1 MKTDHESILRRVATE
16 SFQAVALAVPQGK
29 MITREYLIAQS
40 NRRLRKP
47 VTDANADEALAFLVK
62 GEILKLVR
70 PNDYQRI
77 TPADPYK
84 AAVDR
89 LQTKPGMCPVE
100 GCGEMLLCCSVE
112 RWDGEDAPMP
122 TPRFC
127 CPEHDVWLGDCFD
140 EGYPED
146 KDYQEGLY
154 TATLRDPSAPAYQW
168 IAEQHRPALARS
180 GLGMSM
186 VFAYPSMRAGIAIG
200 KTWVMDRSNVIAVG
214 PEDIF
219 ETTLDGITPEV
230 IPATARPKTMV
241 EHTISADF
249 MAQGFASFTPEDYH
263 PATIGKPTDHGHSTR
278 WDKTHSAIGGAAI
291 PTRMLEFVNAL
302 HPTATWFFKSKIASA
317 VAVVD
322 GQPVAFIQPADT
334 IKADVEINKAEK
346 RDAKRAKKR
355 AKGTASPTTT
365 EGTT

>member
-1 MKTDHESILRRVATE
+1 MKTDHESLLRRVATE
-16 SFQAVALAVPQGK
+16 SFQAIALAIPKGEEV
-29 MITREYLIAQS
+29 TREQLVTMA
-40 NRRLRKP
+40 NGKLRKP
-47 VTDANADEALAFLVK
+47 VNQDNADAALAFLVT
-62 GEILKLVR
+62 GEILTLAR
-70 PNDYQRI
+70 PGVYQRI

-84 AAVDR
+84 AAIDR
-89 LQTKPGMCPVE
+89 LLTRPGTCPVE
-100 GCGEMLLCCSVE
+100 GCDQMLLCCSVE

-140 EGYPED
+140 EGDPED

-154 TATLRDPSAPAYQW
+154 TATLRHPTAPAYAW
-168 IAEQHRPALARS
+168 IEATHRPALARS

-186 VFAYPSMRAGIAIG
+186 VFAYPSMRAGTAIG
-200 KTWVMDRSNVIAVG
+200 KTWVMDRSNFIAVG
-214 PEDIF
+214 HEDIF
-219 ETTLDGITPEV
+219 ENTLDDITPEM

-241 EHTISADF
+241 EHTIPADL

-317 VAVVD
+317 VAAVD
-322 GQPVAFIQPADT
+322 GQPVAFIQPANT
-334 IKADVEINKAEK
+334 VKADVEIDKAEK
-346 RDAKRAKKR
+346 RDAKREAKR
-355 AKGTASPTTT
+355 AASKAPTT
-365 EGTT
+365 EGTTS